1 MKYFTVFNRLR
12 DKKNPIRITLNL
24 NQMARISWDL
34 ILWLGLATRPA
45 ISLETSKS
53 EELSISQIK
62 EFYWNEK
69 KLPKSPRGIQ
79 WHQCGRKPKVPKN
92 ARDVMCHGDKCHVIC
107 DKGAKRQSK
116 SVIKCQR
123 KKKGYRFGCKRSMIF
138 NCF

>member
-1 MKYFTVFNRLR
+1 
-12 DKKNPIRITLNL
+12 
-24 NQMARISWDL
+24 MAKISWDL
-34 ILWLGLATRPA
+34 ILWLGLATSPV

-92 ARDVMCHGDKCHVIC
+92 ARDVVCHGDKCHVIC
-107 DKGAKRQSK
+107 DKGAKRQSNA
-116 SVIKCQR
+116 VIKCQR
-123 KKKGYRFGCKRSMIF
+123 KKKGYRLGCERSIVF
-138 NCF
+138 KQV